1 MNKIKILSTLGLT
14 MKAGLLISGED
25 MVLDAIRKSRAR
37 LVFLA
42 SDTGPTTIKRI
53 SDKTTFYQVPLISS
67 LSSDEL
73 SRAIGKANRKVIA
86 VIDTQLALLLQ
97 RTANE

>member
-1 MNKIKILSTLGLT
+1 MNKTKLLSTLGLT
-14 MKAGLLISGED
+14 KKANYVISGED

-42 SDTGPTTIKRI
+42 ADAGPTTIKRI
-53 SDKTTFYQVPLISS
+53 SDKALFYCVPLITS
-67 LSSDEL
+67 LCGDEL
-73 SRAIGKANRKVIA
+73 SQAIGKTNRKVLA
-86 VIDTQLALLLQ
+86 VTDAKLALLLQ